1 MSDNQYFCKLCEK
14 ISTAPKDAPVP
25 NCFHCGSCFSFLMA
39 NVACVKQPTPFT
51 REDYIASLRRMAQ
64 HIITVENKE
73 SPYLEEEIKHLES
86 L

>member
-51 REDYIASLRRMAQ
+51 REDYIASLKRMLG
-64 HIITVENKE
+64 HIKANSEE
-73 SPYLEEEIKHLES
+73 SPNLEEEIAYLES